1 MERRERIDRTALRLF
16 AERSVAEVSVRDI
29 ATAAGIGESGLYR
42 HMRSKE
48 ELAERVF
55 RDAYLDMSH
64 AFSEAL
70 PANGEFRQEIEA
82 LVETLLAAFDR
93 DPVLFRFLVLRQ
105 HENLPSVDPG
115 EATPVKLLLA
125 CIERAMAKGQMM
137 RMDPEM
143 AAAIMMGLALQ
154 PITFVL
160 YGRIPG
166 PAMDLKPSICAAI
179 ERALGVACQEQ
190 AA

>member
-55 RDAYLDMSH
+55 REAYLDMS
-64 AFSEAL
+64 
-70 PANGEFRQEIEA
+70 NGDFRQEIEA

-179 ERALGVACQEQ
+179 ERALGVTCQEQ